1 LFGASCWRRVA
12 DLLNLA
18 SEFPCKGT
26 LEAIL
31 EAILEAMAKGDIGR
45 PGPPFLC
52 K

>member
-1 LFGASCWRRVA
+1 LFGAWCWRRVA

-18 SEFPCKGT
+18 SEFACKGT
-26 LEAIL
+26 L